1 VYRRNGVET
10 KSETLI
16 LRIGAKEK
24 QLIAEAAGRSGESMT
39 TLVRRAALNEAKKIL
54 TKKGGKKMEQATE
67 RHTGVPRFF
76 KYGCLEASQ
85 GGTNTYATP
94 AWHLAIH
101 LDEQIPYD
109 ADEDE
114 WANEIDKLQ
123 NLCAKEDEDAIWQ
136 WFTDHYPKC
145 MELVPDRRKD
155 QFVKGILRAYED
167 DRIQY

>member
-67 RHTGVPRFF
+67 RHTGVPGRNE
-76 KYGCLEASQ
+76 YLCYTGMASR
-85 GGTNTYATP
+85 NSP
-94 AWHLAIH
+94 
-101 LDEQIPYD
+101 
-109 ADEDE
+109 
-114 WANEIDKLQ
+114 
-123 NLCAKEDEDAIWQ
+123 
-136 WFTDHYPKC
+136 
-145 MELVPDRRKD
+145 R
-155 QFVKGILRAYED
+155 
-167 DRIQY
+167 

>member
-1 VYRRNGVET
+1 MEP

-54 TKKGGKKMEQATE
+54 TKKGGKKMEQATAG
-67 RHTGVPRFF
+67 RHTGVPNFF
-76 KYGCLEASQ
+76 RYGCLEASQ
-85 GGTNTYATP
+85 GGTNTYTTP

-114 WANEIDKLQ
+114 WSNEIDKLLD
-123 NLCAKEDEDAIWQ
+123 LCAKEDEDAIWQ

-167 DRIQY
+167 DRIQV